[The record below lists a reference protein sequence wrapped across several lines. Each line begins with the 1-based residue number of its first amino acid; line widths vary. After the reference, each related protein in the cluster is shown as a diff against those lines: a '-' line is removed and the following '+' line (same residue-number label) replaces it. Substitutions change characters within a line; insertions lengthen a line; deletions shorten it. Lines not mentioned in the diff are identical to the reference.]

1 MNETKPYD
9 IAIIGAGCVGTS
21 VAQRLA
27 NYQVNTVLIEKES
40 DVSMGAT
47 KANSGIIHTGY
58 FTSEGSM
65 KEKMNLKGYPMFDE
79 ICEQVGVDFDR
90 IGALFCAVDEKE
102 SQVLKNE
109 YKKSTDRGV
118 NVEFIEDK
126 EKIQEL
132 EPQLTDDVCCVL
144 HYPDAG
150 IIVPFELC
158 VGLTEHAVVNGV
170 DLKL

>member
-65 KEKMNLKGYPMFDE
+65 KEKMNLKGYPMFEKVCDE
-79 ICEQVGVDFDR
+79 IGVNFSR
-90 IGALFCAVDEKE
+90 LGAMFCAVNEKE
-102 SQVLKNE
+102 MAILENE
-109 YKKSTDRGV
+109 YGKSKARGV
-118 NVEFIEDK
+118 NVEFVKDQK
-126 EKIQEL
+126 KVQSL
-132 EPQLTDDVCCVL
+132 EPQLNDKVCGAL

-158 VGLTEHAVVNGV
+158 VGLAEHAV
-170 DLKL
+170 